1 MLTPSLSQNAP
12 AISSLTIPMAAG
24 DIPLALGSK
33 GVGASVSLCHP
44 LAHGFGFC
52 CALILALGTPHCALN
67 LSDFLGIEK
76 GSYPYVCGAI
86 P

>member
-1 MLTPSLSQNAP
+1 MLTLSLSQNAP
-12 AISSLTIPMAAG
+12 AIFSLTMPMAAG
-24 DIPLALGSK
+24 DIPQALRSK
-33 GVGASVSLCHP
+33 GVGASVLLCRP
-44 LAHGFGFC
+44 PAHEFGFC